1 MKRLILILLMF
12 ISVGSSANVDFSAKK
27 VRAVKEGKLIIGL
40 YEHSRRE
47 TEAEKNEIDFTN
59 KLLEGVIKKNWSFSK
74 IDTVMYIKDA
84 RKFVRRN
91 KGYFILQPL
100 DVYVGGSAINE
111 TSIVTMNEQIAI
123 FENAFSYYG
132 IYFPAVENPL
142 NEASI
147 TYMVTT
153 LQYLFEKVD
162 AGEAKSVR
170 DLLFKIDK
178 NVSDVLKNKVL
189 LVPENLFYG
198 KVTKEMF
205 AEVYPY
211 DIEFCSVTEYE
222 KAILQKCSDCVYLVY
237 FLQPTRSRFFHY
249 NFLVNASD
257 GGICACIPLSRQFS
271 LMSILFTN
279 RKVKPVNK
287 RWLKNYQKK
296 FSTNSHN

>member
-1 MKRLILILLMF
+1 MKRLALIILMF
-12 ISVGSSANVDFSAKK
+12 LSVSSFADVDFSAKK

-47 TEAEKNEIDFTN
+47 TEAEKKEIDFTN

-74 IDTVMYIKDA
+74 IDTAMYIKDA

-100 DVYVGGSAINE
+100 EVYAGGSHISE

-123 FENAFSYYG
+123 FENLFNYYG

-162 AGEAKSVR
+162 AGEARSVR
-170 DLLFKIDK
+170 DLFLKIDK
-178 NVSDVLKNKVL
+178 NESDVLKNKVL
-189 LVPENLFYG
+189 LIPENLFYG

-205 AEVYPY
+205 SEVYPY
-211 DIEFCSVTEYE
+211 DIKFCSVTEYE
-222 KAILQKCSDCVYLVY
+222 KAILKKSPDYVYLVY
-237 FLQPTRSRFFHY
+237 FLQPARSRFVHY
-249 NFLVNASD
+249 NFLVDASN
-257 GGICACIPLSRQFS
+257 GGICASIPLSRQFS

-296 FSTNSHN
+296 FSTNSHD